1 MTEDFL
7 ETLGTIK
14 FDCVASGADS
24 GCCCCCCCFPK
35 IFFSF
40 VLCTLDKAK
49 GFISAFH
56 LSFCRLSSLYKSVS
70 YLFLTIIND
79 LY

>member
-7 ETLGTIK
+7 ETLGTVK

-24 GCCCCCCCFPK
+24 SLLPPTPPK
-35 IFFSF
+35 KMFFSF

-56 LSFCRLSSLYKSVS
+56 LSFCRLSSLYNSVS

-79 LY
+79 L